1 MGSEHCGPCPETE
14 CIEVSDGESDA
25 LKTLYKR
32 MMDNQQ
38 KCEAE
43 TPGAVTKDCGPNA
56 GLRPPPATMPPT
68 PYEKSPACDEITSLS
83 VLKRFD
89 TYMTTVLDSRSG
101 GAMDGGKAAHNKATV
116 PDPVL
121 FAKCEATPP
130 GSINTMLYGLDVEQA
145 VVGAPA
151 ARDELMEAAL
161 SLLKAEAAC
170 KHGGAVKAAEI
181 AALKQPEAKY
191 AEDAARIGA
200 NAYTSAAK
208 GDKPGG
214 MEAETPVEVVAY
226 VGCTKPR
233 PTTAADDKCVG
244 KTAAASTAV

>member
-1 MGSEHCGPCPETE
+1 MDKEYCGPCPKTE
-14 CIEVSDGESDA
+14 CTEVSDGESDA

-32 MMDNQQ
+32 MLDNQQ
-38 KCEAE
+38 KCVAE
-43 TPGAVTKDCGPNA
+43 TPEAVTKDCGPDA
-56 GLRPPPATMPPT
+56 GLRPPPGTMPPT
-68 PYEKSPACDEITSLS
+68 PYEKSPACDVISSLS

-89 TYMTTVLDSRSG
+89 AYMTSVLDSRSG

-116 PDPVL
+116 PDPIL
-121 FAKCEATPP
+121 FARCEAAPP
-130 GSINTMLYGLDVEQA
+130 GSINTMLWGLDVEQA

-151 ARDELMEAAL
+151 ARDEQVEAAL

-226 VGCTKPR
+226 VGCTRPR
-233 PTTAADDKCVG
+233 PTAATDDKCVG
-244 KTAAASTAV
+244 KTASTAAAV